1 MKKVPFLLF
10 VCLLT
15 GAVSVAANLS
25 GTLSDNSG
33 PASIS
38 WNGGPLTGTLGYG
51 GLVGLSPPCNST
63 ICDIYNL
70 TLSIPSNFY
79 SSNPN
84 FAVHVKVGWS
94 SNIQDIDVYVF
105 DANGNLVGASATG
118 GTTSEDADLG
128 QLPAGS
134 YTIQIVPASCAA
146 NSYSGTISMA
156 QEPALPVGKAQYKLG
171 NFTFTSQVLTRPP
184 QTVNSNPATPIFFE
198 QDAEPRVV
206 HDPVGNIYVGAIQG
220 VPAGTDLWK
229 SMDGGNTF
237 TYLGEPDGT
246 QAAAAAGAGTGVGI
260 GGGDEDIDVGSS
272 GKLALASLWLGSV
285 TNSASSDGATTWVT
299 NPFASDLPEDDRQW
313 LAFYGQNV
321 VYLTTK
327 QLGTLDNSTLTIY
340 VVKSFD
346 GGVTF
351 PQVVE
356 VTKPSLGVQPGD
368 QGNIVVDQNNG
379 NVYMVFIGAYPN
391 QVYLAKSTDGGLNW
405 LLKLIYQSPSGTSL
419 QHVFPAIAIDR
430 GGNLHVVFNDGRRSL
445 LTSSADQ
452 GASWTTPA
460 QVNTGANAKTSV
472 EPWVVAGDAGKLN
485 IFFYGTSSSDFMDP
499 NAQWQIFMAQTQNAF
514 RNVPVFYI
522 KPATAVMH
530 KGAICVNGTACPNGT
545 RNLLEYFFPDTYLDG
560 NALAT
565 YPDDLHVDPSTTV
578 TRPWFLKQTGGTRIL
593 GTP

>member
-1 MKKVPFLLF
+1 MKSIPPLVLL
-10 VCLLT
+10 CLT
-15 GAVSVAANLS
+15 TTAALAASFS
-25 GTLSDNSG
+25 GTLSDKSG

-38 WNGGPLTGTLGYG
+38 WSGGPMTGALGYG

-70 TLSIPSNFY
+70 TLDIPSTFY

-84 FAVHVKVGWS
+84 FAVHVTVGWS

-105 DANGNLVGASATG
+105 DVNGNLVGASATG
-118 GTTSEDADLG
+118 GTSSEDADLG
-128 QLPAGS
+128 QLPPGS
-134 YTIQIVPASCAA
+134 YQIQIVPASCVATF
-146 NSYSGTISMA
+146 YGGTISMV
-156 QEPALPVGKAQYKLG
+156 QELASPVGKVQYKLG
-171 NFTFTSQVLTRPP
+171 NFTFTSQVLARPP
-184 QTVNSNPATPIFFE
+184 QTINSNPATPLFLE

-206 HDPVGNIYVGAIQG
+206 HDPLGNIYVAAIQG

-237 TYLGEPDGT
+237 DYLGEPDGT

-260 GGGDEDIDVGSS
+260 GGGDEDITVGSS

-285 TNSASSDGATTWVT
+285 TNCASSDSATTWLC

-313 LAFYGQNV
+313 LAFYGQNM

-340 VVKSFD
+340 VAKSFD
-346 GGVTF
+346 GGISF
-351 PQVVE
+351 PQVAE
-356 VTKPSLGVQPGD
+356 VTKPVLGVQPGD
-368 QGNIVVDQNNG
+368 QGNMVVDQSNG

-445 LTSSADQ
+445 LTSSRDQ
-452 GASWTTPA
+452 GASWTTPV

-485 IFFYGTSSSDFMDP
+485 IFFYGTSSSDYMDP

-514 RNVPVFYI
+514 RNVPVLYI
-522 KPATAVMH
+522 KPATGIMH

-578 TRPWFLKQTGGTRIL
+578 TRAWFLKQIGGTRIL
-593 GTP
+593 GAQ

>member
-1 MKKVPFLLF
+1 MKSIPPLVLL
-10 VCLLT
+10 CLT
-15 GAVSVAANLS
+15 TTAALAASFS
-25 GTLSDNSG
+25 GTLSDKSG

-38 WNGGPLTGTLGYG
+38 WSGGPMTGALGYG

-70 TLSIPSNFY
+70 TLDIPSTFY

-84 FAVHVKVGWS
+84 FAVHVTVGWS

-105 DANGNLVGASATG
+105 DGNGNLVGASATG
-118 GTTSEDADLG
+118 GTSSEDADLG
-128 QLPAGS
+128 QLPPGS
-134 YTIQIVPASCAA
+134 YQIQIVPASCVATF
-146 NSYSGTISMA
+146 YGGTISMV
-156 QEPALPVGKAQYKLG
+156 QELASPVGKVQYKLG
-171 NFTFTSQVLTRPP
+171 NFTFTSQVLARPP
-184 QTVNSNPATPIFFE
+184 QTINSNPATPLFLE

-206 HDPVGNIYVGAIQG
+206 HDPLGNIYVAAIQG

-237 TYLGEPDGT
+237 DYLGEPDGT

-260 GGGDEDIDVGSS
+260 GGGDEDITVGSS

-285 TNSASSDGATTWVT
+285 TNCASSDSATTWLC

-313 LAFYGQNV
+313 LAFYGQNM

-340 VVKSFD
+340 VAKSFD
-346 GGVTF
+346 GGISF
-351 PQVVE
+351 PQVAE
-356 VTKPSLGVQPGD
+356 VTKPVLGVQPGD
-368 QGNIVVDQNNG
+368 QGNMVVDQSNG

-445 LTSSADQ
+445 LTSSRDQ
-452 GASWTTPA
+452 GTSWTTPV

-485 IFFYGTSSSDFMDP
+485 IFFYGTSSSDYMDP
-499 NAQWQIFMAQTQNAF
+499 NAQWQIFMSQTQNAF
-514 RNVPVFYI
+514 RNVPVLYI
-522 KPATAVMH
+522 KPATGIMH

-578 TRPWFLKQTGGTRIL
+578 TRAWFLKQIGGTRIL
-593 GTP
+593 GAQ

>member
-1 MKKVPFLLF
+1 MKSIPPLVLL
-10 VCLLT
+10 CLT
-15 GAVSVAANLS
+15 TTAALAASFS
-25 GTLSDNSG
+25 GTLSDKSG

-38 WNGGPLTGTLGYG
+38 WSGGPMTGALGYG

-70 TLSIPSNFY
+70 TLDIPSTFY

-84 FAVHVKVGWS
+84 FAVHVTVGWS

-105 DANGNLVGASATG
+105 DGNGNLVGASATG
-118 GTTSEDADLG
+118 GTSSEDADLG
-128 QLPAGS
+128 QLPPGS
-134 YTIQIVPASCAA
+134 YQIQIVPASCVATF
-146 NSYSGTISMA
+146 YGGTISMV
-156 QEPALPVGKAQYKLG
+156 QELASPVGKVQYKLG
-171 NFTFTSQVLTRPP
+171 NFTFTSQVLARPP
-184 QTVNSNPATPIFFE
+184 QTINSNPATPLFLE

-206 HDPVGNIYVGAIQG
+206 HDPLGNIYVAAIQG

-237 TYLGEPDGT
+237 DYLGEPDGT

-260 GGGDEDIDVGSS
+260 GGGDEDITVGSS

-285 TNSASSDGATTWVT
+285 TNCASSDSATTWLC

-313 LAFYGQNV
+313 LAFYGQNM

-340 VVKSFD
+340 VAKSFD
-346 GGVTF
+346 GGISF
-351 PQVVE
+351 PQVAE
-356 VTKPSLGVQPGD
+356 VTKPVLGVQPGD
-368 QGNIVVDQNNG
+368 QGNMVVDQSNG

-445 LTSSADQ
+445 LTSSRDQ
-452 GASWTTPA
+452 GASWTTPV

-485 IFFYGTSSSDFMDP
+485 IFFYGTSSSDYMDP

-514 RNVPVFYI
+514 RNVPVLYI
-522 KPATAVMH
+522 KPATGIMH

-578 TRPWFLKQTGGTRIL
+578 TRAWFLKQIGGTRIL
-593 GTP
+593 GAQ

>member
-1 MKKVPFLLF
+1 LERRPDDWRFGLRWAG
-10 VCLLT
+10 
-15 GAVSVAANLS
+15 GA
-25 GTLSDNSG
+25 
-33 PASIS
+33 
-38 WNGGPLTGTLGYG
+38 
-51 GLVGLSPPCNST
+51 SPPCNST

-70 TLSIPSNFY
+70 TLDIPSTFY

-84 FAVHVKVGWS
+84 FAVHVTVGWS

-105 DANGNLVGASATG
+105 DGNGNLVGASATG
-118 GTTSEDADLG
+118 GTSSEDADLG
-128 QLPAGS
+128 QLPPGS
-134 YTIQIVPASCAA
+134 YQIQIVPASCVATF
-146 NSYSGTISMA
+146 YGGTISMV
-156 QEPALPVGKAQYKLG
+156 QELASPVGKVQYKLG
-171 NFTFTSQVLTRPP
+171 NFTFTSQVLARPP
-184 QTVNSNPATPIFFE
+184 QTINSNPATPLFLE

-206 HDPVGNIYVGAIQG
+206 HDPLGNIYVAAIQG

-237 TYLGEPDGT
+237 DYLGEPDGT

-260 GGGDEDIDVGSS
+260 GGGDEDITVGSS

-285 TNSASSDGATTWVT
+285 TNCASSDSATTWLC

-313 LAFYGQNV
+313 LAFYGQNM

-340 VVKSFD
+340 VAKSFD
-346 GGVTF
+346 GGISF
-351 PQVVE
+351 PQVAE
-356 VTKPSLGVQPGD
+356 VTKPVLGVQPGD
-368 QGNIVVDQNNG
+368 QGNMVVDQSNG

-445 LTSSADQ
+445 LTSSRDQ
-452 GASWTTPA
+452 GASWTTPV

-485 IFFYGTSSSDFMDP
+485 IFFYGTSSSDYMDP

-514 RNVPVFYI
+514 RNVPVLYI
-522 KPATAVMH
+522 KPATGIMH

-578 TRPWFLKQTGGTRIL
+578 TRAWFLKQIGGTRIL
-593 GTP
+593 GAQ

>member
-1 MKKVPFLLF
+1 MKSIPPLVLL
-10 VCLLT
+10 CLT
-15 GAVSVAANLS
+15 TTAALAASFS
-25 GTLSDNSG
+25 GTLSDKSG

-38 WNGGPLTGTLGYG
+38 WSGGPMTGALGYG

-70 TLSIPSNFY
+70 TLDIPSTFY

-84 FAVHVKVGWS
+84 FAVHVTVGWS

-105 DANGNLVGASATG
+105 DVNGNLVGASATG
-118 GTTSEDADLG
+118 GTSSEDADLG
-128 QLPAGS
+128 QLPPGS
-134 YTIQIVPASCAA
+134 YQIQIVPASCVATF
-146 NSYSGTISMA
+146 YGGTISMV
-156 QEPALPVGKAQYKLG
+156 QELASPVGKVQYKLG
-171 NFTFTSQVLTRPP
+171 NFTFTSQVLARPP
-184 QTVNSNPATPIFFE
+184 QTINSNPATPLFLE

-206 HDPVGNIYVGAIQG
+206 HDPLGNIYVAAIQG

-237 TYLGEPDGT
+237 DYLGEPDGT

-260 GGGDEDIDVGSS
+260 GGGDEDITVGSS

-285 TNSASSDGATTWVT
+285 TNCASSDSATTWLC

-313 LAFYGQNV
+313 LAFYGQNM

-340 VVKSFD
+340 VAKSFD
-346 GGVTF
+346 GGISF
-351 PQVVE
+351 PQVAE
-356 VTKPSLGVQPGD
+356 VTKPVLGVQPGD
-368 QGNIVVDQNNG
+368 QGNMVVDQSNG

-405 LLKLIYQSPSGTSL
+405 LLKLIYQSASGTSL

-445 LTSSADQ
+445 LTSSRDQ
-452 GASWTTPA
+452 GASWTTPV

-485 IFFYGTSSSDFMDP
+485 IFFYGTSSSDYMDP

-514 RNVPVFYI
+514 RNVPVLYI
-522 KPATAVMH
+522 KPATGIMH

-578 TRPWFLKQTGGTRIL
+578 TRAWFLKQIGGTRIL
-593 GTP
+593 GAQ

>member
-1 MKKVPFLLF
+1 MKSIPPLVLL
-10 VCLLT
+10 CLT
-15 GAVSVAANLS
+15 TTAALAASFS
-25 GTLSDNSG
+25 GTLSDKSG

-38 WNGGPLTGTLGYG
+38 WSGGPMTGALGYG

-70 TLSIPSNFY
+70 TLDIPSTFY

-84 FAVHVKVGWS
+84 FAVHVTVGWS

-105 DANGNLVGASATG
+105 DVNGNLVGASATG
-118 GTTSEDADLG
+118 GTSSEDADLG
-128 QLPAGS
+128 QLPPGS
-134 YTIQIVPASCAA
+134 YQIQIVPASCVATF
-146 NSYSGTISMA
+146 YGGTISMV
-156 QEPALPVGKAQYKLG
+156 QELASPVGKVQYKLG
-171 NFTFTSQVLTRPP
+171 NFSFTSQVLARPP
-184 QTVNSNPATPIFFE
+184 QTINSNPATPLFLE

-206 HDPVGNIYVGAIQG
+206 HDPLGNIYVAAIQG

-237 TYLGEPDGT
+237 DYLGEPDGT

-260 GGGDEDIDVGSS
+260 GGGDEDITVGSS

-285 TNSASSDGATTWVT
+285 TNCASSDSATTWLC

-313 LAFYGQNV
+313 LAFYGQNM

-340 VVKSFD
+340 VAKSFD
-346 GGVTF
+346 GGISF
-351 PQVVE
+351 PQVAE
-356 VTKPSLGVQPGD
+356 VTKPVLGVQPGD
-368 QGNIVVDQNNG
+368 QGNMVVDQSNG

-405 LLKLIYQSPSGTSL
+405 LLKLIYQSASGTSL

-445 LTSSADQ
+445 LTSSRDQ
-452 GASWTTPA
+452 GASWTTPV

-485 IFFYGTSSSDFMDP
+485 IFFYGTSSSDYMDP

-514 RNVPVFYI
+514 RNVPVLYI
-522 KPATAVMH
+522 KPATGIMH

-578 TRPWFLKQTGGTRIL
+578 TRAWFLKQIGGTRIL
-593 GTP
+593 GAQ

>member
-1 MKKVPFLLF
+1 MKSIPPLVLL
-10 VCLLT
+10 CLT
-15 GAVSVAANLS
+15 TTAALAASFS
-25 GTLSDNSG
+25 GTLSDKSG

-38 WNGGPLTGTLGYG
+38 WSGGPMTGALGYG

-70 TLSIPSNFY
+70 TLDIPSTFY

-84 FAVHVKVGWS
+84 FAVHVTVGWS

-105 DANGNLVGASATG
+105 DVNGNLVGASATG
-118 GTTSEDADLG
+118 GTSSEDADLG
-128 QLPAGS
+128 QLPPGS
-134 YTIQIVPASCAA
+134 YQIQIVPASCVATF
-146 NSYSGTISMA
+146 YGGTISMV
-156 QEPALPVGKAQYKLG
+156 QELASPVGKVQYKLG
-171 NFTFTSQVLTRPP
+171 NFTFTSQVLARPP
-184 QTVNSNPATPIFFE
+184 QTINSNPATPLFLE

-206 HDPVGNIYVGAIQG
+206 HDPQGNIYVAAIQG

-237 TYLGEPDGT
+237 DYLGEPDGT

-260 GGGDEDIDVGSS
+260 GGGDEDITVGSS

-285 TNSASSDGATTWVT
+285 TNCASSDSATTWLC

-313 LAFYGQNV
+313 LAFYGQNM

-340 VVKSFD
+340 VAKSFD
-346 GGVTF
+346 GGISF
-351 PQVVE
+351 PQVAE
-356 VTKPSLGVQPGD
+356 VTKPVLGVQPGD
-368 QGNIVVDQNNG
+368 QGNMVVDQSNG

-405 LLKLIYQSPSGTSL
+405 LLKLIYQSASGTSL

-445 LTSSADQ
+445 LTSSRDQ
-452 GASWTTPA
+452 GASWTTPV

-485 IFFYGTSSSDFMDP
+485 IFFYGTSSSDYMDP

-514 RNVPVFYI
+514 RNVPVLYI
-522 KPATAVMH
+522 KPATGIMH

-578 TRPWFLKQTGGTRIL
+578 TRAWFLKQIGGTRIL
-593 GTP
+593 GAQ

>member
-1 MKKVPFLLF
+1 MKSIPPLVLL
-10 VCLLT
+10 CLT
-15 GAVSVAANLS
+15 TTAALAASFS
-25 GTLSDNSG
+25 GTLSDKSG

-38 WNGGPLTGTLGYG
+38 WSGGPMTGALGYG

-70 TLSIPSNFY
+70 TLDIPSTFY

-84 FAVHVKVGWS
+84 FALHVTVGWS

-105 DANGNLVGASATG
+105 DGNGNLVGASATG
-118 GTTSEDADLG
+118 GTSSEDADLG
-128 QLPAGS
+128 QLPPGS
-134 YTIQIVPASCAA
+134 YQIQIVPASCVATF
-146 NSYSGTISMA
+146 YGGTISMV
-156 QEPALPVGKAQYKLG
+156 QELASPVGKVQYKLG
-171 NFTFTSQVLTRPP
+171 NFTFTSQVLARPP
-184 QTVNSNPATPIFFE
+184 QTINSNPATPLFLE

-206 HDPVGNIYVGAIQG
+206 HDPLGNIYVAAIQG

-237 TYLGEPDGT
+237 DYLGEPDGT

-260 GGGDEDIDVGSS
+260 GGGDEDITVGSS

-285 TNSASSDGATTWVT
+285 TNCASSDSATTWLC

-313 LAFYGQNV
+313 LAFYGQNM

-340 VVKSFD
+340 VAKSFD
-346 GGVTF
+346 GGISF
-351 PQVVE
+351 PQVAE
-356 VTKPSLGVQPGD
+356 VTKPVLGVQPGD
-368 QGNIVVDQNNG
+368 QGNMVVDQSNG

-405 LLKLIYQSPSGTSL
+405 LHKLIYQSASGTSL

-445 LTSSADQ
+445 LTSSRDQ
-452 GASWTTPA
+452 GASWTTPV

-485 IFFYGTSSSDFMDP
+485 IFFYGTSSSDYMDP

-514 RNVPVFYI
+514 RNVPVLYI
-522 KPATAVMH
+522 KPATGIMH

-578 TRPWFLKQTGGTRIL
+578 TRAWFLKQIGGTRIL
-593 GTP
+593 GAQ

>member
-1 MKKVPFLLF
+1 MKSIPPLVLL
-10 VCLLT
+10 CLT
-15 GAVSVAANLS
+15 TTAALAASFS
-25 GTLSDNSG
+25 GTLSDKSG

-38 WNGGPLTGTLGYG
+38 WSGGPMTGALGYG

-70 TLSIPSNFY
+70 TLDIPSTFY

-84 FAVHVKVGWS
+84 FALHVTVGWS

-105 DANGNLVGASATG
+105 DVNGNLVGASATG
-118 GTTSEDADLG
+118 GTSSEDADLG
-128 QLPAGS
+128 QLPPGS
-134 YTIQIVPASCAA
+134 YQIQIVPASCVATF
-146 NSYSGTISMA
+146 YGGTISMV
-156 QEPALPVGKAQYKLG
+156 QELASPVGKVQYKLG
-171 NFTFTSQVLTRPP
+171 NFTFTSQVLARPP
-184 QTVNSNPATPIFFE
+184 QTINSNPATPLFLE

-206 HDPVGNIYVGAIQG
+206 HDPLGNIYVAAIQG

-237 TYLGEPDGT
+237 DYLGEPDGT

-260 GGGDEDIDVGSS
+260 GGGDEDITVGSS

-285 TNSASSDGATTWVT
+285 TNCASSDSATTWLC

-313 LAFYGQNV
+313 LAFYGQNM

-340 VVKSFD
+340 VAKSFD
-346 GGVTF
+346 GGISF
-351 PQVVE
+351 PQVAE
-356 VTKPSLGVQPGD
+356 VTKPVLGVQPGD
-368 QGNIVVDQNNG
+368 QGNMVVDQSNG

-391 QVYLAKSTDGGLNW
+391 QVYLAKSSDGGLNW

-445 LTSSADQ
+445 LTSSRDQ
-452 GASWTTPA
+452 GASWTTPV

-485 IFFYGTSSSDFMDP
+485 IFFYGTSSSDYMDP

-514 RNVPVFYI
+514 RNVPVLYI
-522 KPATAVMH
+522 KPATGIMH

-578 TRPWFLKQTGGTRIL
+578 TRAWFLKQIGGTRIL
-593 GTP
+593 GAQ

>member
-1 MKKVPFLLF
+1 MKSIPPLVLL
-10 VCLLT
+10 CLT
-15 GAVSVAANLS
+15 TTAALAASFS
-25 GTLSDNSG
+25 GTLSDKSG

-38 WNGGPLTGTLGYG
+38 WSGGPMTGALGYG

-70 TLSIPSNFY
+70 TLDIPSTFY

-84 FAVHVKVGWS
+84 FAVHVTVGWS

-105 DANGNLVGASATG
+105 DVNGNLVGASATG
-118 GTTSEDADLG
+118 GTSSEDADLG
-128 QLPAGS
+128 QLPPGS
-134 YTIQIVPASCAA
+134 YQIQIVPASCVATF
-146 NSYSGTISMA
+146 YGGTISMV
-156 QEPALPVGKAQYKLG
+156 QELASPVGKVQYKLG
-171 NFTFTSQVLTRPP
+171 NFTFTSQVLARPP
-184 QTVNSNPATPIFFE
+184 QTINSNPATPLFLE

-206 HDPVGNIYVGAIQG
+206 HDPLGNIYVAAIQG

-237 TYLGEPDGT
+237 DYLGEPDGT

-260 GGGDEDIDVGSS
+260 GGGDEDITVGSS

-285 TNSASSDGATTWVT
+285 TNCASSDSATTWLC

-313 LAFYGQNV
+313 LAFYGQNM

-340 VVKSFD
+340 VAKSFD
-346 GGVTF
+346 GGISF
-351 PQVVE
+351 PQVAE
-356 VTKPSLGVQPGD
+356 VTKPVLGVQPGD
-368 QGNIVVDQNNG
+368 QGNMVVDQSNG

-391 QVYLAKSTDGGLNW
+391 QVYLAKSSDGGLNW

-445 LTSSADQ
+445 LTSSRDQ
-452 GASWTTPA
+452 GASWTTPV

-485 IFFYGTSSSDFMDP
+485 IFFYGTSSSDYMDP

-514 RNVPVFYI
+514 RNVPVLYI
-522 KPATAVMH
+522 KPATGIMH

-578 TRPWFLKQTGGTRIL
+578 TRAWFLKQIGGTRIL
-593 GTP
+593 GAQ

>member
-1 MKKVPFLLF
+1 MKSIPPLVLL
-10 VCLLT
+10 CLT
-15 GAVSVAANLS
+15 TTAALAASFS
-25 GTLSDNSG
+25 GTLSDKSG

-38 WNGGPLTGTLGYG
+38 WSGGPMTGALGYG

-70 TLSIPSNFY
+70 TLDIPSTFY

-84 FAVHVKVGWS
+84 FAVHVTVGWS

-105 DANGNLVGASATG
+105 DVNGNLVGASATG
-118 GTTSEDADLG
+118 GTSSEDADLG
-128 QLPAGS
+128 QLPPGS
-134 YTIQIVPASCAA
+134 YQIQIVPASCVATF
-146 NSYSGTISMA
+146 YGGTISMV
-156 QEPALPVGKAQYKLG
+156 QELASPVGKVQYKLG
-171 NFTFTSQVLTRPP
+171 NFTFTSQVLARPP
-184 QTVNSNPATPIFFE
+184 QTINSNPATPLFLE

-206 HDPVGNIYVGAIQG
+206 HDPLGNIYVAAIQG

-237 TYLGEPDGT
+237 DYLGEPDGT

-260 GGGDEDIDVGSS
+260 GGGDEDITVGSS

-285 TNSASSDGATTWVT
+285 TNCASSDSATTWLC

-313 LAFYGQNV
+313 LAFYGQNM

-340 VVKSFD
+340 VAKSFD
-346 GGVTF
+346 GGISF
-351 PQVVE
+351 PQVAE
-356 VTKPSLGVQPGD
+356 VTKPVLGVQPGD
-368 QGNIVVDQNNG
+368 QGNMVVDQSNG

-405 LLKLIYQSPSGTSL
+405 LLKLIYQSASGTSL

-445 LTSSADQ
+445 LTSSRDQ
-452 GASWTTPA
+452 GASWTTPV

-485 IFFYGTSSSDFMDP
+485 IFFYGTSSSDYMDP

-514 RNVPVFYI
+514 RNVPVLYI
-522 KPATAVMH
+522 KPATGIMH

-578 TRPWFLKQTGGTRIL
+578 TQAWFLKQIGGTRIL
-593 GTP
+593 GAQ